1 MLSLGPLLAD
11 WARSSEQLLRL
22 SLAHPGPFTLALVF
36 SGGLLTSLG
45 PCSLSLLPV
54 TLAYLAGFGGKEPG
68 RSTDASTS
76 TTVGTAVRG
85 AAEAPPGRLLAG
97 ADASVAVASS
107 ARPSLPWQRSLS
119 FAGGIVLSLVLLGL
133 ASGLLGHLYGSLPTQ
148 LPLLVAVV
156 AVLMGLNLLGLLRF
170 PMPAGPDPDRW
181 RRLVPAPLA
190 PLAAGLAFGL
200 AATPCTT
207 PVLAV
212 LLTWMAQS
220 GRPLTGM
227 LLLTAFGA
235 GQVVPL
241 LVAGTAA
248 ASLPTLLGL
257 RRIGQWIPPISGVV
271 LLTTGA
277 LTLLAQ
283 LP

>member
-1 MLSLGPLLAD
+1 
-11 WARSSEQLLRL
+11 
-22 SLAHPGPFTLALVF
+22 
-36 SGGLLTSLG
+36 
-45 PCSLSLLPV
+45 LLPV
-54 TLAYLAGFGGKEPG
+54 TLAYLAGFGISTPATPG
-68 RSTDASTS
+68 
-76 TTVGTAVRG
+76 
-85 AAEAPPGRLLAG
+85 APSLGG
-97 ADASVAVASS
+97 MVQSS
-107 ARPSLPWQRSLS
+107 QTSLPWQRSLS
-119 FAGGIVLSLVLLGL
+119 FAAGIVASLVLLGL
-133 ASGLLGHLYGSLPTQ
+133 ASGLLGRLYGNLPSQ
-148 LPLLVAVV
+148 IPLVVAVV
-156 AVLMGLNLLGLLRF
+156 AVVMGLNLLGLLRL
-170 PMPAGPDPDRW
+170 PLPSGPDPERW

-200 AATPCTT
+200 ASTPCTT

-212 LLTWMAQS
+212 LLTWMAQN
-220 GRPLTGM
+220 GRPLAGM

-241 LVAGTAA
+241 LLAGTAA

-271 LLTTGA
+271 LLTTGG

>member
-1 MLSLGPLLAD
+1 MSGLAPLLAD
-11 WARSSEQLLRL
+11 WARSSEQLLQA
-22 SLAHPGPFTLALVF
+22 SLAHPGPLTLGLVF

-54 TLAYLAGFGGKEPG
+54 TLAYLAGFSPEPA
-68 RSTDASTS
+68 T
-76 TTVGTAVRG
+76 G
-85 AAEAPPGRLLAG
+85 AGSGSLR
-97 ADASVAVASS
+97 
-107 ARPSLPWQRSLS
+107 LPWQRSLS
-119 FAGGIVLSLVLLGL
+119 FAAGIVLALVLLGL
-133 ASGLLGHLYGSLPTQ
+133 ASGLLGRLYGSLPSQ
-148 LPLLVAVV
+148 IPLLVAVV
-156 AVLMGLNLLGLLRF
+156 AVLMGLNLLGLLRL
-170 PMPAGPDPDRW
+170 PLPAGPDPDRW

-212 LLTWMAQS
+212 LLTWMTQS
-220 GRPLTGM
+220 GRPLAGM

-241 LVAGTAA
+241 LLAGTAA
-248 ASLPTLLGL
+248 ASLPALLGL
-257 RRIGQWIPPISGVV
+257 RRVGQWIPPISGVV

-277 LTLLAQ
+277 LTLVAQ
-283 LP
+283 LS

>member
-22 SLAHPGPFTLALVF
+22 SLGHPGPFTLALVF

-54 TLAYLAGFGGKEPG
+54 TLAYLAGFGGREPG
-68 RSTDASTS
+68 RGTDSG
-76 TTVGTAVRG
+76 TTVGG
-85 AAEAPPGRLLAG
+85 AAEAAQDLFLAG
-97 ADASVAVASS
+97 ADASAAVASS
-107 ARPSLPWQRSLS
+107 ARPTLPWQRSLS

-148 LPLLVAVV
+148 VPLLVAVV

-170 PMPAGPDPDRW
+170 PLPAGPDPDRW

-227 LLLTAFGA
+227 LLLIAFGA

>member
-22 SLAHPGPFTLALVF
+22 SLGHPGPLTLALVF

-54 TLAYLAGFGGKEPG
+54 TLAYLAGFGGREGG
-68 RSTDASTS
+68 RGMDSG
-76 TTVGTAVRG
+76 TTVGG
-85 AAEAPPGRLLAG
+85 AAEAAHGLLLAG
-97 ADASVAVASS
+97 ADASLAVARS

-148 LPLLVAVV
+148 VPLLVAVV
-156 AVLMGLNLLGLLRF
+156 AVVMGLNLLGLLRF
-170 PMPAGPDPDRW
+170 PLPAGPDPDRW

-227 LLLTAFGA
+227 LLLIAFGA

>member
-54 TLAYLAGFGGKEPG
+54 TLAYLAGFGGTEPVP
-68 RSTDASTS
+68 SPDAVTTDAG
-76 TTVGTAVRG
+76 TTGGGAPETAHASR
-85 AAEAPPGRLLAG
+85 PP
-97 ADASVAVASS
+97 
-107 ARPSLPWQRSLS
+107 LPWQRSLS
-119 FAGGIVLSLVLLGL
+119 FACGIVLSLVFLGL

-156 AVLMGLNLLGLLRF
+156 AVLMGLNLLGVLRL
-170 PMPAGPDPDRW
+170 PLPAGPDPDRW
-181 RRLVPAPLA
+181 RRLVPPPLA

-227 LLLTAFGA
+227 LLLIAFGA